1 MAKITISRIFE
12 TARALSTDAG
22 TQLQD
27 FIQFQA
33 QLAEIAIRALRNGLT
48 DEDNTDC
55 EIKVVDLVHD
65 TPLVLGVTRKK
76 AREVRPRRLLTSTT
90 ALAAPLAWG
99 FTNNGAVTMTGKFF
113 PVPTEPVQVEII
125 ILY

>member
-33 QLAEIAIRALRNGLT
+33 SFAEITIRALRNGLT

-55 EIKVVDLVHD
+55 QVRTVDLSDNV
-65 TPLVLGVTRKK
+65 PLTLAVEKK
-76 AREVRPRRLLTSTT
+76 RAREVRVRRVVSSTT
-90 ALAAPLAWG
+90 ALSAPLAWG
-99 FTNNGAVTMTGKFF
+99 FANNGAVTMTAKFSPAPTA
-113 PVPTEPVQVEII
+113 PVTVEII

>member
-12 TARALSTDAG
+12 TARALATEAG

-33 QLAEIAIRALRNGLT
+33 QFAEITIRSLRNGLT

-55 EIKVVDLVHD
+55 EVRVVELTSGV
-65 TPLVLGVTRKK
+65 PLVLGVTKKK
-76 AREVRPRRLLTSTT
+76 AKEVRVRRLLTSTT
-90 ALAAPLAWG
+90 ALTSPLAWG
-99 FTNNGAVTMTGKFF
+99 FTNNGSVSMTGTFS
-113 PVPTEPVQVEII
+113 PAPTTPVQVEII

>member
-12 TARALSTDAG
+12 TARALATEAG
-22 TQLQD
+22 GQLQD

-33 QLAEIAIRALRNGLT
+33 QFAEITIRALRNGLT

-55 EIKVVDLVHD
+55 TIRVVELTDNV
-65 TPLVLGVTRKK
+65 PLVIAPTAKR
-76 AREVRPRRLLTSTT
+76 AREVRVRRLLTSTT
-90 ALAAPLAWG
+90 ALSAPLAWG
-99 FTNNGAVTMTGKFF
+99 FTNNGSVTMTGKFS
-113 PVPTEPVQVEII
+113 PTPTAPVQVEII

>member
-1 MAKITISRIFE
+1 MKITIGRIFE
-12 TARALSTDAG
+12 TARALSTEAG

-33 QLAEIAIRALRNGLT
+33 SFAEITIRALRNGLT

-55 EIKVVDLVHD
+55 EIRTVELTDN
-65 TPLVLGVTRKK
+65 TPLALGVQKKK
-76 AREVRPRRLLTSTT
+76 AREVRVRRVVSSTT
-90 ALAAPLAWG
+90 ALSAPLAWG
-99 FTNNGAVTMTGKFF
+99 FTNSGAVTMTAKFS
-113 PVPTEPVQVEII
+113 PTPTAAVPVEII

>member
-33 QLAEIAIRALRNGLT
+33 QFAEITIRALRL
-48 DEDNTDC
+48 
-55 EIKVVDLVHD
+55 
-65 TPLVLGVTRKK
+65 
-76 AREVRPRRLLTSTT
+76 
-90 ALAAPLAWG
+90 
-99 FTNNGAVTMTGKFF
+99 
-113 PVPTEPVQVEII
+113 
-125 ILY
+125 